1 MNRRARAAATV
12 STPKPNTACGE
23 PTGPGGAAAAAT
35 VTGMIALISMMSA
48 TRRSASVLA
57 RINSNMATAS
67 TSTPITAV

>member
-1 MNRRARAAATV
+1 
-12 STPKPNTACGE
+12 
-23 PTGPGGAAAAAT
+23 
-35 VTGMIALISMMSA
+35 MIALISMMSA